1 MFHSRTLQIAA
12 AAALAFAVTAPAFAE
27 EVAPSKGV
35 KYGDLD
41 LTKDSD
47 VAKLNG
53 RIRFAAMDVCGADR
67 FQPFSQASRAAQR
80 CIWRARNEAKVHTD
94 TVVAMA
100 RSGNVYAAADRR

>member
-12 AAALAFAVTAPAFAE
+12 AAALAFATAPAFAGD
-27 EVAPSKGV
+27 VAPSKGV
-35 KYGDLD
+35 PYGDLD

-47 VAKLNG
+47 VAKLNN

-80 CIWRARNEAKVHTD
+80 CIWRARNEAKTHTN

-100 RSGNVYAAADRR
+100 RSGNVYAAAAR